1 MADLGY
7 VLEDLGSGG
16 PRLWRTGTWPY
27 SDYGPVTFFQRR
39 RGSIS
44 KRRAQEVS
52 LQFFDR
58 QPQISNGGNCDCSKF
73 EFKFCPRI
81 RL

>member
-39 RGSIS
+39 RGSI
-44 KRRAQEVS
+44 
-52 LQFFDR
+52 
-58 QPQISNGGNCDCSKF
+58 
-73 EFKFCPRI
+73 
-81 RL
+81 